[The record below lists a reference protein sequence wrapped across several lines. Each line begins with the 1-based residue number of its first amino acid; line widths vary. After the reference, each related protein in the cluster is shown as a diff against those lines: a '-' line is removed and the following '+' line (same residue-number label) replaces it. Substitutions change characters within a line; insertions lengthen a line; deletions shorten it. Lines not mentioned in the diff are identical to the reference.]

1 MYITHR
7 PLKGLG
13 YDTHGRKTDMW
24 IYGKV
29 EIKKPFFGGG
39 GGVWRGLVYVLN
51 EDCSVGL

>member
-29 EIKKPFFGGG
+29 EIKKPFFWGGG
-39 GGVWRGLVYVLN
+39 FRDDWFMF
-51 EDCSVGL
+51 